1 MQVARSGCAF
11 SASGF
16 REMNFL
22 PSAAV
27 ATVFCCINFQLKSRA
42 RTHPG
47 TLPVLYSACTLLP
60 HLSVTRPLLFTRPPD
75 RLGRG
80 SHFEA
85 PAHTSCMTLA
95 VLLYLARS
103 DLAGD
108 LLGSPKCLLRE
119 PSSTVSTMSTSSSG
133 PKPRPASPLLCSP
146 LLFYLI
152 YSAPLSLSL
161 LDPAQSL
168 GILIHL
174 LSHLSSPTTSHSTP
188 LTSTWASLGKV
199 PLPST
204 LCTILPL
211 VLLVLFLLLS
221 PSFFLGLLGAR
232 SNQTE
237 PLGADRGHCTLCQH

>member
-16 REMNFL
+16 RQMNFL

-42 RTHPG
+42 RTHPS

-60 HLSVTRPLLFTRPPD
+60 RLSVTRPLLFTRPPD

-95 VLLYLARS
+95 MLLYLACS

-108 LLGSPKCLLRE
+108 LLGSPK
-119 PSSTVSTMSTSSSG
+119 M
-133 PKPRPASPLLCSP
+133 PASGALEYREYHVNQLAWAKTTACQSSALLSSALLSYIFCSP
-146 LLFYLI
+146 L
-152 YSAPLSLSL
+152 PLPPRPSSIPWYTHPSL
-161 LDPAQSL
+161 LPTS
-168 GILIHL
+168 ISISNHL
-174 LSHLSSPTTSHSTP
+174 
-188 LTSTWASLGKV
+188 
-199 PLPST
+199 PLPT
-204 LCTILPL
+204 VLP
-211 VLLVLFLLLS
+211 
-221 PSFFLGLLGAR
+221 
-232 SNQTE
+232 
-237 PLGADRGHCTLCQH
+237 